1 MYRGLEIICE
11 QYDYSGLTTDI
22 NEVNFFSS
30 IEPVL
35 LDTVDLTDYFMRNT
49 DVQFRVKR
57 EDMDKVADSI
67 QLFTYFD
74 TLKLSLSGAKS
85 PSLFDFFALDNNDT
99 NGFLNYKI
107 LVYQDGEFIFQG
119 VLKPQDLVYNMPFER
134 NDRKIIECTIYGWD
148 KEFKEYFTQGEMPDL
163 STPVNY
169 WYPQEYL
176 GSYVDITGLDSMLV
190 GLFGFSFDGEI
201 IYDDGIDGGE
211 NLGKWRIA
219 RIPNLINPQVITNPT
234 FWFMNG
240 YDYIRS
246 NFNLSPFD
254 FFRKLCNAMGWVFY
268 FKIVDNSLKFVV
280 RNRVTKSDF
289 FDSREIDNSDII
301 GYDTEY
307 SQYRQK
313 VKTIKIPA
321 FEISGGNEI
330 LKTPIINIFDEEDN
344 ERIKGAYDLV
354 FSKENTPPLED
365 KIFCNDMVVDFS
377 RSTDKILPN
386 VYFDYGFSK
395 FIRQNDENM
404 KVANQFYDYA
414 DSEITVL
421 QNFLNY
427 DVKFLLEIDGGHNN
441 FQADVKRRKNL
452 DDAVATDY
460 RSGDNISDRDLIYMG
475 NIGTAMIREQ
485 ASSQWFQYTAL
496 NNAVSTNYNYTKSA
510 QMKANIEALLT
521 DTSNLILNI
530 TVNGFNPYID
540 EVITFSNP
548 DVIFPFGYEYDII
561 GCNADFMKDETNYS
575 LRRRVL

>member
-22 NEVNFFSS
+22 NEVNFFSD

-35 LDTVDLTDYFMRNT
+35 LDSVDLTDYFMRNT
-49 DVQFRVKR
+49 EVQFKVKR
-57 EDMDKVADSI
+57 EDIDKQNDSI
-67 QLFTYFD
+67 KLFTNFD
-74 TLKLSLSGAKS
+74 TIKLSLSGAKT

-107 LVYQDGEFIFQG
+107 LVYKDEDLIFQG

-134 NDRKIIECTIYGWD
+134 NSRKVVECTIYGWD
-148 KEFKEYFTQGEMPDL
+148 REFKDYFSQGEMPDL
-163 STPVNY
+163 STPNNY
-169 WYPQEYL
+169 WYSQNFL
-176 GSYVDITGLDSMLV
+176 GSNIEIMGLNSLLV
-190 GLFGFSFDGEI
+190 GLFGFGFDNEI

-219 RIPNLINPQVITNPT
+219 RIPNLINPQTVDDPT
-234 FWFMNG
+234 YWFMNG
-240 YDYIRS
+240 YDYIRE
-246 NFNLSPFD
+246 NQNLSPFD
-254 FFRKLCNAMGWVFY
+254 FLRKLCNAMGWVFY
-268 FKIVDNSLKFVV
+268 FKIVDNSLKFIV
-280 RNRVTKSDF
+280 RNRVTNESF
-289 FDSREIDNSDII
+289 YEERTVSNSDVIE
-301 GYDTEY
+301 YNTEY
-307 SQYRQK
+307 SQFRQK
-313 VKTIKIPA
+313 VKTIKLPA

-395 FIRQNDENM
+395 FIRQTEDNLKN
-404 KVANQFYDYA
+404 ANQFYDYA
-414 DSEITVL
+414 DSEITII

-427 DVKFLLEIDGGHNN
+427 DVKFLLEVDGGHNN

-452 DDAVATDY
+452 DDAVASDY
-460 RSGDNISDRDLIYMG
+460 RSGDNISDRDLIYVG

-485 ASSQWFQYTAL
+485 ASSQWYQYTAL
-496 NNAVSTNYNYTKSA
+496 NNTVSTNFNYSKSP
-510 QMKANIEALLT
+510 QMKANMESLLA

-530 TVNGFNPYID
+530 TVKGFYPYID
-540 EVITFSNP
+540 EVISFTNP
-548 DVIFPFGYEYDII
+548 NNIFPFGYSFDII
-561 GCNADFMKDETNYS
+561 GCNADFIKDETNYS
-575 LRRRVL
+575 LRRRVV